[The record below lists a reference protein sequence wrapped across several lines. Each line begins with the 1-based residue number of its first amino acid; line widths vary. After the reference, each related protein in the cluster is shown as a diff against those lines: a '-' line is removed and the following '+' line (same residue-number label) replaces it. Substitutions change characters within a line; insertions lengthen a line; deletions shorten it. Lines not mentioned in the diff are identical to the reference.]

1 MADAKKPAKAMRS
14 GIRELE
20 IRTRRMVDDSMAGAY
35 HSVFK
40 GRGMDFDEVREYS
53 PGDEVRTIDWN
64 VTARAGR
71 PFVKKFTEE
80 RELTIFLVV
89 DISASGNFGS
99 GAMAKRDLAAEVA
112 SVLAFSAIRNSDKV
126 GLILYTDRIERYLPP
141 KKGRR
146 HVLRVVR
153 DILYHEPQGTGTDT
167 VKMLDTVNHVLH
179 RRAVVFLISDFE
191 TSGDP
196 GIARANLRRAVRQTN
211 RRHDLIAVHIED
223 PREKELPNVGII
235 ALEDAETGEIIE
247 LDTAN
252 VRRVYGAICVARG
265 STPCNYGRMRPTFLR
280 CSDSSNRAAV
290 HAYEGGCPRPPRRKW
305 LDLAGLI
312 VRNRSGRIVRGYPRY
327 PRAEG
332 CAGVLDRTCGTRGRA
347 GRRALRLC
355 CLASAPSVRSPP
367 DSDPVGK
374 NPGAPG
380 RHQASDASRHGTG
393 IRDRGVRG
401 DSRLHREAV
410 RCRRHAAD
418 HRGVSADAIAELE

>member
-1 MADAKKPAKAMRS
+1 MADEKKSTKAMRS
-14 GIRELE
+14 GMRELE

-71 PFVKKFTEE
+71 AFVKKFTEE

-99 GAMAKRDLAAEVA
+99 GELAKRDLAAEVA

-153 DILYHEPQGTGTDT
+153 DILYHEPQGVGTDT
-167 VKMLDTVNHVLH
+167 VKTLDAVNNLLH

-191 TSGDP
+191 TSGGDP
-196 GIARANLRRAVRQTN
+196 EAARTQLRRAVRQTN
-211 RRHDLIAVHIED
+211 RRHDLIALHIED

-247 LDTAN
+247 LNTARAS
-252 VRRVYGAICVARG
+252 VRKRFNELSLERAQR
-265 STPCNYGRMRPTFLR
+265 LK
-280 CSDSSNRAAV
+280 SD
-290 HAYEGGCPRPPRRKW
+290 
-305 LDLAGLI
+305 L
-312 VRNRSGRIVRGYPRY
+312 
-327 PRAEG
+327 RAEG
-332 CAGVLDRTCGTRGRA
+332 VDIVQLRTDTPYIPPLQRFFKSRGRP
-347 GRRALRLC
+347 R
-355 CLASAPSVRSPP
+355 V
-367 DSDPVGK
+367 
-374 NPGAPG
+374 
-380 RHQASDASRHGTG
+380 
-393 IRDRGVRG
+393 
-401 DSRLHREAV
+401 
-410 RCRRHAAD
+410 
-418 HRGVSADAIAELE
+418 